1 MNASTQM
8 VIEQR
13 VSQERKSKTVAYVL
27 WLLLGFFGAQSF
39 YMGRSGMGVL
49 YIVLWVLSICLLFP
63 FLILGPLWLVDG
75 ILLSGAVDRYNQN
88 VRTRISAEA
97 LVNSQPGA

>member
-27 WLLLGFFGAQSF
+27 WLLLGFFGAHSF

-49 YIVLWVLSICLLFP
+49 YIVLWLLSICLLFP

-88 VRTRISAEA
+88 VRTRLSAEA
-97 LVNSQPGA
+97 LVSNLKDA

>member
-49 YIVLWVLSICLLFP
+49 YIVLWLLSICLLFP

-88 VRTRISAEA
+88 VRTRLSAEA
-97 LVNSQPGA
+97 LVSNLKDA